1 MLTRAS
7 HSHQYCRRLGII
19 GTMNFLTLLLKICVR
34 KAQADELPYNQNAAI
49 VLSGI
54 YIVFTWASFASAPT
68 FSKPAIYAICTVGLQ
83 LGGIYLLLK
92 FFNKSNRFVQTIS
105 ALLGTSLII
114 NVTFSIV
121 LSTLPVDILLGF
133 LLVWR
138 VYIPAVIIRSA
149 IEIPAII
156 GFFALCA
163 IFIFSFLLTAV
174 ALPDFG
180 SELAEIYQKFEQ
192 QMEQQQQA
200 QQSKT

>member
-1 MLTRAS
+1 MLTCAS

-121 LSTLPVDILLGF
+121 LSTLPVHILLSF

-149 IEIPAII
+149 LEIPAII

>member
-121 LSTLPVDILLGF
+121 LSTLPVHILLSF

-149 IEIPAII
+149 LEIPAIK

>member
-1 MLTRAS
+1 MLTCAS
-7 HSHQYCRRLGII
+7 DSHQYCRRLGII

-54 YIVFTWASFASAPT
+54 YIVFTWASFAST
-68 FSKPAIYAICTVGLQ
+68 TMFSKPAIYAICTVGLQ

-121 LSTLPVDILLGF
+121 YSTLPVPILLGF
-133 LLVWR
+133 LMVWS

-149 IEIPAII
+149 LEIPAII

-163 IFIFSFLLTAV
+163 IFFFSLLLTAV
-174 ALPDFG
+174 ALPDFR
-180 SELAEIYQKFEQ
+180 SELAEIYQKAEQ